1 MSPPSDPT
9 PYRVRAALPSE
20 TGDLVNIGIRTGLF
34 SKEEAE
40 LLLRQTLEDLH
51 AGRLGEG
58 HVALVIED
66 PQVPGGLGWA
76 YAALDRKSNGAW
88 DLWWIGV
95 MPSRHGSGLGT
106 RLLASVEEHV
116 RGEHGRVLIIETSA
130 SPALAATRRFYERR
144 GYLACGT
151 VPDFYGDGDGKVT
164 FAKTLQA
171 SALRPGPGPGPT
183 NIRAATAA
191 DLPAIVELA
200 MALGRQHQ
208 GYDPERFTI
217 DAFGAT
223 PVLIEQ
229 TYRDFFAEALGDASS
244 VLYVGDRSGE
254 VVGYV
259 FGRVE
264 EASFI
269 DLSPRAGWIHD
280 IYVAGSARGEGLG
293 ERLLDHAVAALRG
306 HGVREIM
313 LSVSPMNEPGRRLFE
328 GRGFGV
334 TMLECRLRTR

>member
-1 MSPPSDPT
+1 MTPPSDLP

-20 TGDLVNIGIRTGLF
+20 TGDLVNIGTSTGLF
-34 SKEEAE
+34 SKEEAD

-51 AGRLGEG
+51 AGRLGDG
-58 HVALVIED
+58 HVVLVIED
-66 PQVPGGLGWA
+66 PRVPGGLGWA
-76 YAALDRKSNGAW
+76 YASLDPKSNGVW

-106 RLLASVEEHV
+106 LLLASVEEYV
-116 RGEHGRVLIIETSA
+116 KREHGRVLVIETSA
-130 SPALAATRRFYERR
+130 LPALAATRRFYERR
-144 GYLACGT
+144 GYMASGT
-151 VPDFYGDGDGKVT
+151 VPDFYGDGDAKVT
-164 FAKTLQA
+164 FAKTLHA
-171 SALRPGPGPGPT
+171 STRHTGPNTNPT
-183 NIRAATAA
+183 NVREATAA

-223 PVLIEQ
+223 PVLIER
-229 TYRDFFAEALGDASS
+229 TYRDFFEEALRDANSM
-244 VLYVGDRSGE
+244 LYVGDRSGE

-280 IYVAGSARGEGLG
+280 VYVRGSARGEGLG
-293 ERLLDHAVAALRG
+293 ERLLDQAISALRG

-313 LSVSPMNEPGRRLFE
+313 LSVSPMNGPARRLFE